1 MLLLTVPASWVDHN
15 GLVAIVQQPG
25 ILLERVE
32 RKADGVQHGR
42 KSLKFAVRTEPVR
55 PKSS

>member
-1 MLLLTVPASWVDHN
+1 MLLLTVPASRVDHK

-25 ILLERVE
+25 VLLERVE
-32 RKADGVQHGR
+32 RKADDVQHGE